1 LAAFIALLN
10 PLGDLITGW
19 IRTKKVERY
28 MRAVLMLGLSY
39 FTTWSGAMGHS
50 LAVGHPFLV
59 SLGEGMQAATGA
71 LVIVFNSI
79 PETRGMTMTFFS
91 ECLKYVDPSHYETD
105 TPK

>member
-1 LAAFIALLN
+1 MAAFIALLN

-28 MRAVLMLGLSY
+28 MRAVLMCAGSY
-39 FTTWSGAMGHS
+39 MATLSGAMGHS
-50 LAVGHPFLV
+50 LAVGHPLLV

-71 LVIVFNSI
+71 LVIVFNTI
-79 PETRGMTMTFFS
+79 PETRGMTMTFFA
-91 ECLKYVDPSHYETD
+91 ECLKHVDPSQYETD